1 VSRICALVAVLAI
14 VVAPSRAL
22 RFGVEAEAQPPA
34 QSSPEPAQPA
44 QQVQPAQPD
53 QQAQSADASTEP
65 DLQAQRIEEMQREME
80 LLRAQVATLQAQ
92 AAQTEVLVSE
102 ANQINQQL
110 AGLRDEL
117 AAAQAEAAQ
126 RAADV
131 DYAIATLIAVQQ
143 ELMFGDTP
151 DMDWRLA
158 DASAILGAPARD
170 HIEWARTALANKDGA
185 NARWFLAEAVWAA
198 QRQR

>member
-1 VSRICALVAVLAI
+1 MSRICALVAVLAI